1 MPPQG
6 CLLHAVA
13 DHRNG
18 SGTALLGHL
27 SQKQKLRQNEAVSI
41 AWSSPIDLCSA
52 RAPQPCN
59 EVSASFKHCSHEQEI
74 SSGPLELS
82 SYL

>member
-6 CLLHAVA
+6 CHLHAVA
-13 DHRNG
+13 DHQNG
-18 SGTALLGHL
+18 SETAPLGHL
-27 SQKQKLRQNEAVSI
+27 SQKQKLRQSKAISI

-52 RAPQPCN
+52 RALQPCN
-59 EVSASFKHCSHEQEI
+59 EVSASFEHCSREQEI
-74 SSGPLELS
+74 PSGPLELS